1 MPSLQHS
8 PPDPTPLSQALKN
21 AVQAASTRAEEGQR
35 IFSPIADLWDTYQQS
50 EAVRRLPQ
58 HLRKPVLALCQEIS
72 KTAAVHFDSYIK
84 GTRPTQARPAQ
95 QPITPPTPLTGTTT
109 PDTTASPAPALPT
122 YAQKAATPPPPPQ
135 LPTVTA
141 LKTQVTKAPTARP
154 DTRLFV
160 RVSPDHISRKA
171 GPFALLT
178 ALKPLLGQ
186 DSTLLQE
193 VQEVKSGFALC
204 TGSLE
209 ALTKLESY
217 SEAISSSFGDAVVER
232 QPQWTSYRLLN
243 VPRTVNTINGAMG
256 ITSNQVTGQI
266 LAETVREATN
276 QPVTRAVETKDSI
289 QKNFYNS
296 SWIVSFPTEG
306 HTPLTRSL
314 RILGATITAAVI
326 KTKPKT
332 TQCTRCFYWHNA
344 RSCTRPQ
351 TCRLCGSKQHQEETH
366 STNCATSAP
375 HTCPARCLHCGGP
388 HPADYPQCLLRPT
401 PRGPKTKSEKT
412 AILETSKL
420 ARLRA
425 CTAANC
431 SRNPRTDPGAQ
442 STPSPGN
449 PLANPRAQN
458 SPANNQFSL
467 LQMEVLPTTPC
478 TPTRKSLPASALTPT
493 RPRLSAIVVDSSI
506 PISFNA

>member
-1 MPSLQHS
+1 MPLLQHN
-8 PPDPTPLSQALKN
+8 PPDPTPLAQALKN

-35 IFSPIADLWDTYQQS
+35 IFGPVADLWDTYQQS
-50 EAVRRLPQ
+50 EAVRKLPSQ
-58 HLRKPVLALCQEIS
+58 LRKPLLALCQEIS
-72 KTAAVHFDSYIK
+72 RTATLHFDAYIK
-84 GTRPTQARPAQ
+84 GSRPTQAQPAQ
-95 QPITPPTPLTGTTT
+95 QPLTPPMGLTTLATTES
-109 PDTTASPAPALPT
+109 SPPIALPT
-122 YAQKAATPPPPPQ
+122 YAQKAATPPPPQ
-135 LPTVTA
+135 LPTATA
-141 LKTQVTKAPTARP
+141 PKIRATKAPTARP

-160 RVSPDHISRKA
+160 RVGPDHISRKA
-171 GPFALLT
+171 GSFALLT

-332 TQCTRCFYWHNA
+332 TQCTRCFHWHNA

-351 TCRLCGSKQHQEETH
+351 SCRLCGSKQHQEETH

-388 HPADYPQCLLRPT
+388 HPADYPHCLLRPT
-401 PRGPKTKSEKT
+401 PRGPKTKAEKA

-425 CTAANC
+425 CTAAKC
-431 SRNPRTDPGAQ
+431 SRNPQADPRALSLPGN
-442 STPSPGN
+442 SPGN
-449 PLANPRAQN
+449 PQPIPGTQ
-458 SPANNQFSL
+458 SPPGNYYSP
-467 LQMEVLPTTPC
+467 LQMEVLPTTPK
-478 TPTRKSLPASALTPT
+478 TPTRKPLPASALTPT
-493 RPRLSAIVVDSSI
+493 RPRQPAVVEDSSI
-506 PISFNA
+506 PLSFHA

>member
-8 PPDPTPLSQALKN
+8 PPDPTPLAQALKN

-35 IFSPIADLWDTYQQS
+35 IFGPIADLWDAYQQS
-50 EAVRRLPQ
+50 EAVRRLPLQ
-58 HLRKPVLALCQEIS
+58 LRKPLLALCQEIS
-72 KTAAVHFDSYIK
+72 KTATVHFDAYIK

-95 QPITPPTPLTGTTT
+95 QPINPLTPLTGTTT
-109 PDTTASPAPALPT
+109 PNTTASPAPALPT
-122 YAQKAATPPPPPQ
+122 YAQKAATPAPPRA
-135 LPTVTA
+135 PTVATP
-141 LKTQVTKAPTARP
+141 KTPATKAPTTRP

-160 RVSPDHISRKA
+160 RVSPDHISHKA
-171 GPFALLT
+171 GSFAILT
-178 ALKPLLGQ
+178 ALKTLLGQ
-186 DSTLLQE
+186 DSTLLRE
-193 VQEVKSGFALC
+193 VLEVKSGFALC

-209 ALTKLESY
+209 ALTKLETY
-217 SEAISSSFGDAVVER
+217 SEAISGSFDGAIVER

-243 VPRTVNTINGAMG
+243 VPRTVNTISLGNG

-266 LAETVREATN
+266 LAETVQEATS
-276 QPVTRAVETKDSI
+276 QPVTKAVETKDSI
-289 QKNFYNS
+289 QKNLYNS

-314 RILGATITAAVI
+314 RILGTTITAAII
-326 KTKPKT
+326 KTKLKT
-332 TQCTRCFYWHNA
+332 IQCTRCFHWHNA

-388 HPADYPQCLLRPT
+388 HPADYPQCLLRLT
-401 PRGPKTKSEKT
+401 PRGPKTKAEKA

-425 CTAANC
+425 CTTAKC
-431 SRNPRTDPGAQ
+431 SRNPQADPQAPN
-442 STPSPGN
+442 TPRNSPGN
-449 PLANPRAQN
+449 PQPNPGTQPPPGN
-458 SPANNQFSL
+458 YYSPL
-467 LQMEVLPTTPC
+467 HMEVLPTTPK
-478 TPTRKSLPASALTPT
+478 TPTRKPLPASALTPT
-493 RPRLSAIVVDSSI
+493 RPRLSAIVANSSI
-506 PISFNA
+506 PLSFNA